1 MKFVNNILKNMENN
15 ELAVFIIS
23 HKRPNSIKTLKLLR
37 ARGYTKKVYFVLDNE
52 DDTIE
57 LYKKNFGEENVLVFD
72 KKAIADQTDEGNNF
86 DNRKTTTHARNA
98 CFDLA
103 KDLGYEYFIVLDDDY
118 YSLGYR
124 YEEGEKKINNLD
136 KVFDI
141 VLRYYKS
148 INAKSLAF
156 SQGGDHIGG
165 FSGIKLKRKCMNS
178 FICSVNRRFWFV
190 GQLNEDVNTYTSLG
204 HRGDLFLTFTN
215 INLSQGDTQSTSGG
229 MSDAYNLSGTYVKS
243 FYTIMYHPSGT
254 KISVMNTK
262 FPRIH
267 HSINWKVT
275 TPMILDQKHKK

>member
-1 MKFVNNILKNMENN
+1 MEMNNFI
-15 ELAVFIIS
+15 VFIIS
-23 HKRPNSIKTLKLLR
+23 HGRPNSIKTLKLLR
-37 ARGYTKKVYFVLDNE
+37 ARGYTKKVYFVLDDE
-52 DDTIE
+52 DKTIDE
-57 LYKKNFGEENVLVFD
+57 YIKNFGKENVVVFN
-72 KKAIADQTDEGNNF
+72 KRKIADLTDEGNNF

-124 YEEGEKKINNLD
+124 YMEGERKINNLD
-136 KVFDI
+136 KVFEL
-141 VLRYYKS
+141 VLEYYKK
-148 INAKSLAF
+148 IDCKSLAF

-178 FICSVNRRFWFV
+178 FICSIHRRFWFV
-190 GQLNEDVNTYTSLG
+190 GQLNEDVNTYVTLG
-204 HRGDLFLTFTN
+204 SRGDLFLTYTN
-215 INLSQGDTQSTSGG
+215 LNLSQGDTQSTKGG

-254 KISVMNTK
+254 KIKMMNTK

-267 HSINWKVT
+267 HQIKWNNT
-275 TPMILDQKHKK
+275 TPMIVSNQYKK

>member
-1 MKFVNNILKNMENN
+1 M
-15 ELAVFIIS
+15 VFIIS

-52 DDTIE
+52 DETINQ
-57 LYKKNFGEENVLVFD
+57 YIKNFGQDNVLVFD
-72 KKAIADQTDEGNNF
+72 KKYIADQTDEGNNF

-103 KDLGYEYFIVLDDDY
+103 KNLGYEYFIVLDDDY

-124 YEEGEKKINNLD
+124 YDEGERKINNLD
-136 KVFDI
+136 KVFEI
-141 VLRYYKS
+141 ILKYYKS
-148 INAKSLAF
+148 INVKSIAF

-165 FSGIKLKRKCMNS
+165 FCGIKLKRKCMNS

-190 GQLNEDVNTYTSLG
+190 GQLNEDVNTYVTLG
-204 HRGDLFLTFTN
+204 NRGDLFFTFTN
-215 INLSQGDTQSTSGG
+215 INLSQGDTQITSGG

-243 FYTIMYHPSGT
+243 FYTIMYHPSAT

-267 HSINWKVT
+267 HSINWKAT
-275 TPMILDQKHKK
+275 TPMILNEQHKL

>member
-57 LYKKNFGEENVLVFD
+57 LYKKNFGEDNVLVFN
-72 KKAIADQTDEGNNF
+72 KKQIADQTDEGNNF

-124 YEEGEKKINNLD
+124 YEDGEKKINNLD

-141 VLRYYKS
+141 VLKYYKS

-262 FPRIH
+262 FTRIH
-267 HSINWKVT
+267 HTINWKAT
-275 TPMILDQKHKK
+275 TPKIIDQKHKI